1 MHCCQV
7 SLRGGN
13 SGRVWAVVC
22 GEGRGWGGVGDA
34 GVMERGGPKPLHC
47 CQVGLNEQAEIAE
60 VAGSLASC
68 PSAPLCL
75 PVSSPFPRFSP
86 FPASSPAC
94 LSRPPALPV
103 ADYVS
108 KDDPQ
113 TRIGAILGLGI
124 AYAGRCARVAQQTGH
139 TQQAKPGGGGG
150 GGGDL
155 AAGLAG
161 SLLLLLPPPPPP
173 PPPSCPAHIKDTTR
187 WPLLLSCLPQGEGG
201 CGPTAAAAAN

>member
-1 MHCCQV
+1 M
-7 SLRGGN
+7 
-13 SGRVWAVVC
+13 
-22 GEGRGWGGVGDA
+22 GWGGRRWGH
-34 GVMERGGPKPLHC
+34 ERGGPKPLHC

-150 GGGDL
+150 ALWQQALQALFCCCCHRRRRRRHHAQLTSKIRPAGHSCFPACRREKGDV
-155 AAGLAG
+155 AQ
-161 SLLLLLPPPPPP
+161 LLLLPPT
-173 PPPSCPAHIKDTTR
+173 DR
-187 WPLLLSCLPQGEGG
+187 QL
-201 CGPTAAAAAN
+201 TAN